1 MAKPIPG
8 TPARLTTPKQ
18 RNTGQWIVRAKDD
31 SGKWHS
37 RTFKNE
43 TLARQWHDE
52 QCAKIP
58 QPEVTSASLSDEFRK
73 YDGSPLWWSDLLGW
87 TAHRL
92 VHAERGRECD
102 EIRRDLLAIATAS
115 RGVKSLIDVSALEA
129 RMVEIEKKQRE
140 VAAARKHGLG
150 TRGDIRVA

>member
-8 TPARLTTPKQ
+8 TPVRLTTPKQ
-18 RNTGQWIVRAKDD
+18 TGSGRWFIRVKNDA
-31 SGKWHS
+31 GKWFG
-37 RTFKNE
+37 RTFK
-43 TLARQWHDE
+43 TQALATSFYE
-52 QCAKIP
+52 ENLSKIP
-58 QPEVTSASLSDEFRK
+58 QPTVTSASLSDEFRK

-92 VHAERGRECD
+92 VHADRGRECD